1 MVSSDGVIATVA
13 EATGDLDGNLGSSI
27 GLGSLLVGLAVDT
40 SGNVFF
46 EERSGSFRRIR
57 RVSPDRTVTTIA
69 GTGVPGYSGDGGP
82 AANAQLN
89 PSADELGNT
98 LAIEHLRPASP
109 LPSSPSSGGASRTA
123 NRKSSLLTGQE
134 QANWINLDEQ
144 LVTSRSTEG
153 IKLQGMILL
162 IRS

>member
-1 MVSSDGVIATVA
+1 MVSSDGVISTVA
-13 EATGDLDGNLGSSI
+13 DATGDLDSNLGSI

-46 EERSGSFRRIR
+46 EERSASFRRIR
-57 RVSPDRTVTTIA
+57 RVSPDRTITTIA

-98 LAIEHLRPASP
+98 LAIDAAGNLYVADGGNNAVRILRPVNPIAN
-109 LPSSPSSGGASRTA
+109 GA
-123 NRKSSLLTGQE
+123 Q
-134 QANWINLDEQ
+134 
-144 LVTSRSTEG
+144 
-153 IKLQGMILL
+153 
-162 IRS
+162 